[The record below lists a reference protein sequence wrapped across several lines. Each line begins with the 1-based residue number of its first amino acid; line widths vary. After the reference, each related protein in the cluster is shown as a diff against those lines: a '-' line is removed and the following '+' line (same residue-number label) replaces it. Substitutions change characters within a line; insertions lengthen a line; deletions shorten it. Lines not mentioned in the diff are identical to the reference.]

1 MEDAGDGLGRTEEED
16 RAPQAEASEAGGE
29 APELD
34 RPEKTAADATPNA
47 RVALDAELAQIEGAA
62 TTEVVASRLATDEVA
77 AGDITVAE
85 ASSGPTGLG
94 GQREAMGKAMTE
106 VPASV
111 KASEPQVVVTQ
122 AASILELMSSA

>member
-1 MEDAGDGLGRTEEED
+1 MEDAGDGLGRTEEEG

-34 RPEKTAADATPNA
+34 RPEKTAADATPDA
-47 RVALDAELAQIEGAA
+47 RVAVDAELAQIEGAA
-62 TTEVVASRLATDEVA
+62 TAEVVASRLATDEVA
-77 AGDITVAE
+77 AGDITIAE

-94 GQREAMGKAMTE
+94 GQREAMGKATME

-111 KASEPQVVVTQ
+111 KVSEPPVVV
-122 AASILELMSSA
+122 A